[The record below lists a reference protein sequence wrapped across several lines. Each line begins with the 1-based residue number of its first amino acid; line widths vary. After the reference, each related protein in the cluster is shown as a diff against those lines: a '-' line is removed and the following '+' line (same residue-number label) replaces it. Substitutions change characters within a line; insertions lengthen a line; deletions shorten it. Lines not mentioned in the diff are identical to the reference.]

1 MAQGVILAGGFS
13 SRANT
18 NKMLLTI
25 DNKPLIVLTING
37 MKPYVDKIIVVTGH
51 YDKEIR
57 EILKDEQVTI
67 LFNKDY
73 ESGMFSSILTV
84 IKEIDDDFFIIPGDI
99 PFVKGVT
106 YESLLKGKKEI
117 RIPVYKG
124 KQGHPLFIKKE
135 LLRELKN
142 EPICSNL
149 KAFRDRHDKEEINVD
164 DKNILIDI
172 DTIEQYKKI
181 IEERKEWYELKSKL
195 LL

>member
-25 DNKPLIVLTING
+25 DNKPIIVLTING

-73 ESGMFSSILTV
+73 ESGMFSSVLTG

-135 LLRELKN
+135 LLRELRN
-142 EPICSNL
+142 EPIYSNL
-149 KAFRDRHDKEEINVD
+149 KAFRDRYDKEEINVD

-172 DTIEQYKKI
+172 DTIEEYKKI
-181 IEERKEWYELKSKL
+181 IEERKE
-195 LL
+195 